1 MTSLIHGLQKEMIQM
16 NLQDK
21 RLTDLEDKHACQRE
35 VIVQE
40 FGKVMHILLHLK
52 WIINKD
58 LLYSTWNSTQC
69 HVPAWMEEGFG
80 GEWIHAHVWLS
91 PFTVPFT

>member
-21 RLTDLEDKHACQRE
+21 RLTDLENKHACQRE

-40 FGKVMHILLHLK
+40 FGKVMHI
-52 WIINKD
+52 
-58 LLYSTWNSTQC
+58 
-69 HVPAWMEEGFG
+69 P
-80 GEWIHAHVWLS
+80 GENGYMHMYG
-91 PFTVPFT
+91 

>member
-40 FGKVMHILLHLK
+40 FGKVMHILLHL
-52 WIINKD
+52 N
-58 LLYSTWNSTQC
+58 
-69 HVPAWMEEGFG
+69 G
-80 GEWIHAHVWLS
+80 
-91 PFTVPFT
+91 